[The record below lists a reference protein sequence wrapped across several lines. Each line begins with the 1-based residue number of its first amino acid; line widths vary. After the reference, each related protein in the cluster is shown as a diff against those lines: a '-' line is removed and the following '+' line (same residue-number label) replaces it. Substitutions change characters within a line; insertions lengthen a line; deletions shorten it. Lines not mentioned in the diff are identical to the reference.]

1 MKDNNQLENERA
13 FRIALRLNNC
23 HISLTSIYE
32 SLVDREFD
40 DIEKETKRI
49 TMEMKFILKSIKDDD
64 F

>member
-1 MKDNNQLENERA
+1 MENNKQLENERA
-13 FRIALRLNNC
+13 FRIALRLTNC
-23 HISLTSIYE
+23 HISLTTIYE

-40 DIEKETKRI
+40 SIEKETKRI

>member
-1 MKDNNQLENERA
+1 MENNKQLENERA
-13 FRIALRLNNC
+13 FRIALRLANC
-23 HISLTSIYE
+23 HISLTTIYE

-40 DIEKETKRI
+40 SIEKETKRV